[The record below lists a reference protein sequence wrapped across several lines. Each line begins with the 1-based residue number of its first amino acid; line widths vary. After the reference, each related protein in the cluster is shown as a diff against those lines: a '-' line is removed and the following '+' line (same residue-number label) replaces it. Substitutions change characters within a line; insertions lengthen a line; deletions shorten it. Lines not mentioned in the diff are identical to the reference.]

1 MIKIFLHIMY
11 KLEEI
16 VNKIDFLSIV
26 IRIILCKMSAFFRQ
40 HFVLSLLAT
49 VQENALEIKTLISMH
64 IL

>member
-1 MIKIFLHIMY
+1 MY